1 MTIVANKHVAR
12 VGHEFAAAM
21 TADTPIIEIAK
32 MVSHLA
38 TALDEQTALVGKL
51 TAENSARGD
60 IIERLIGQY
69 SAAGFHAMQNSL
81 NPGQSLL
88 FDALQV
94 MKQDVTAFVVNPTH
108 SVAITDIINERQRQQ
123 SVEGWTPEHDDEH
136 RTGELARAAVCY
148 ASHAGN
154 PHNKNMVDYQKTFSP
169 ARWPWSQ
176 DWWKPTNPRR
186 DLVKAGALIAAEIER
201 LDRAAGAE
209 VQS

>member
-1 MTIVANKHVAR
+1 MTTIGNKHVAR

-32 MVSHLA
+32 MVSRLA
-38 TALDEQTALVGKL
+38 NALDEQTALLEQLG
-51 TAENSARGD
+51 
-60 IIERLIGQY
+60 
-69 SAAGFHAMQNSL
+69 AAPASK
-81 NPGQSLL
+81 
-88 FDALQV
+88 AL
-94 MKQDVTAFVVNPTH
+94 
-108 SVAITDIINERQRQQ
+108 TDIIAERQRQQ
-123 SVEGWTPEHDDEH
+123 SVEGWTPQHDDEH
-136 RTGELARAAVCY
+136 CTGALARAAVCY

-201 LDRAAGAE
+201 LDRAAGGE
-209 VQS
+209 VQP

>member
-1 MTIVANKHVAR
+1 MTTVANKHVAR

-32 MVSHLA
+32 MVSRLA
-38 TALDEQTALVGKL
+38 NALDEQTALVAVLSERFAVASVANVSLINFIK
-51 TAENSARGD
+51 TDCYVAHFEPETFYEAESTRYVSADGYEPEQPA
-60 IIERLIGQY
+60 I
-69 SAAGFHAMQNSL
+69 SA
-81 NPGQSLL
+81 
-88 FDALQV
+88 
-94 MKQDVTAFVVNPTH
+94 
-108 SVAITDIINERQRQQ
+108 AITDIISERQRQQ
-123 SVEGWTPEHDDEH
+123 SVEGWTPQHDDEH
-136 RTGELARAAVCY
+136 CTGALARAAVCY

-169 ARWPWSQ
+169 ARWPWSE

-201 LDRAAGAE
+201 LDRASGGE